1 MANDVESS
9 TFGEVERLIKSTDLP
24 PAVKAMFNVMLNE
37 ATMDDS
43 TDSGLMDILEAILAG
58 DGEDAVYAAANS
70 GATSGKTYVDKPF
83 FLTHEDVHWKISNV
97 ALSQAA
103 QGRVFPFY
111 AFMQV
116 TDMETGEIKA
126 LTCGGS
132 TFCTVLFKLMSM
144 DLLKPEN
151 TDFEA
156 GYPLVIKAKPAGL
169 GEVLI
174 PNKFTVPKMAAQ
186 RTTKTAG
193 AAAAK

>member
-1 MANDVESS
+1 MSQDVESS
-9 TFGEVERLIKSTDLP
+9 AMHEVDTWIKRADLP
-24 PAVKAMFNVMLNE
+24 TAVKNMFAVMLNE

-43 TDSGLMDILEAILAG
+43 TDSGLFDILDAILAG
-58 DGEDAVYAAANS
+58 DGEESVYAAANS

-83 FLTHEDVHWKISNV
+83 FVRHEDVHWKISNV

-103 QGRVFPFY
+103 QGKIFPFY
-111 AFMQV
+111 AFMQI
-116 TDMETGEIKA
+116 TDMETGEVKA
-126 LTCGGS
+126 LTCGGA

-151 TDFEA
+151 TDFED

-174 PNKFTVPKMAAQ
+174 PNKFIVPKMAAQ
-186 RTTKTAG
+186 RTAKKSAE
-193 AAAAK
+193 AAK